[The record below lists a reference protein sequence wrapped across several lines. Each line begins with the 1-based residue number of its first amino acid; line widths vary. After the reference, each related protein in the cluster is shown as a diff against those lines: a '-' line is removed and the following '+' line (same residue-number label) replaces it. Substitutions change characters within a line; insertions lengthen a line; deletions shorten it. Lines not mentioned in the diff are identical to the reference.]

1 MRIGVDPGHGG
12 KDSGA
17 IGPSGLKEKDVV
29 LAVSLELEKLLKYNG
44 FDTVITRKSD
54 TFPELIDRSNL
65 FNRTKCDLA
74 ISVHC
79 NAATSPRADY
89 IATFIQGRGGKAET
103 LAIYVQRHLA
113 QSTKWEDGG
122 IRVANL
128 HMTRE
133 TKMPAVLL
141 ELGFISNPAQEKWL
155 RVTENQKK
163 LAKAIAQGVCDSQ
176 GKAYKAHKEE
186 TRDQANSL
194 VGMKIEADAKVV
206 FNGKEIPAGISEG
219 RTYVELRAL
228 VQLLNSLKIEYDH
241 TTKTTT
247 LSQKTW

>member
-1 MRIGVDPGHGG
+1 MKIGIDPGHGG

-17 IGPSGLKEKDVV
+17 IGPGGLKEKDVV
-29 LAVSLELEKLLKYNG
+29 LAVSLELEKLLKHNG

-54 TFPELIDRSNL
+54 TFPELIERSNM
-65 FNRTKCDLA
+65 FNRAKCDLA

-79 NAATSPRADY
+79 NAATSTRADY
-89 IATFIQGRGGKAET
+89 ISTFIQGRGGKAET

-113 QSTKWEDGG
+113 QTTGWEDGG

-133 TKMPAVLL
+133 TKMPAVLV

-155 RVTENQKK
+155 KVPENQKK
-163 LAKAIAQGVCDSQ
+163 LAEAIARGVCDSQ

-186 TRDQANSL
+186 TKKQANSL
-194 VGMKIEADAKVV
+194 VGMKIETDAKVV
-206 FNGKEIPAGISEG
+206 FNGKEIPSGISG
-219 RTYVELRAL
+219 GKTYVELRLL
-228 VQLLNSLKIEYDH
+228 VQLLNMLKIDYDNA
-241 TTKTTT
+241 TKTTT
-247 LSQKTW
+247 LIQKIW